1 MFVICIFGA
10 HGIDADTSLT
20 AWRREAGVCG
30 LTETATHSVPGAIAA
45 CFAGSMWAA
54 EPPAQGRCD
63 AAGRLYLFD
72 GRLRHRS
79 ALQAALGLAD
89 ASPDDPALYA
99 AADTRWAAAAG
110 NHLHGDYAAL
120 SWDSATATLRAVV
133 DHACG
138 LRLFYAATSD
148 GGLCLAT
155 HLPLLLA
162 TPGVDRRL
170 DGLALGIVPL
180 ALIAPRDT
188 PFRAVELMPGGC
200 TLQFRP
206 GGRPQVSQWWQP
218 AGPDPAARGL
228 ARLDLVEQLRAQF
241 ECAVAE
247 HLDADM
253 PMATML
259 SGGLDS
265 TLVAGFAARRL
276 QAEGRPL
283 HAYTAVPHPGLPS
296 PARPG
301 WDASDWRPAG
311 LLAARYPN
319 IRHVAVHAGTPC
331 LIDHFQRWHQMS
343 ASPVRNSANC
353 QWIAAMA
360 ADAQRHGCRTLLGGG
375 KGNATISIEHGDRAV
390 LAHLADG
397 ALREVLVALRRADA
411 PLPRQLLRLLR
422 TALRPVRSSRSPMDR
437 YFPVPEG
444 AIAGALL
451 DARRRRVRDTVGC
464 PEQTRLRTIATG
476 TVLAPDYRALHGIT
490 LRDPTVDRPL
500 VELLLQLPVSATLQ
514 DGYHRALAR
523 QIGAGVVPDAIR
535 WRTRRGQQSP
545 EQDGYFRL
553 HAEQYRDAWRI
564 VSATRVCEWFDR
576 GALATAFDKLLAGTA
591 APGQGA
597 FMHRILDVGL
607 FLDHAAR
614 RWGVDADLADA
625 RLSRTAI
632 ADSAA

>member
-1 MFVICIFGA
+1 MFVIRIFGA
-10 HGIDADTSLT
+10 QGIEAETALT

-45 CFAGSMWAA
+45 CFAGSMLAA
-54 EPPAQGRCD
+54 EPAAQGRLD
-63 AAGRLYLFD
+63 AAGRLHLFD
-72 GRLRHRS
+72 GRLRYR
-79 ALQAALGLAD
+79 AQLQTALGFAD
-89 ASPDDPALYA
+89 APPDDPALYA

-110 NHLHGDYAAL
+110 NRLHGDYAAL
-120 SWDSATATLRAVV
+120 SWDPATATLRAVV

-138 LRLFYAATSD
+138 QRLYYAATAD

-162 TPGVDRRL
+162 TPGVDRQL

-206 GGRPQVSQWWQP
+206 GGRPQLSQWWQP
-218 AGPDPAARGL
+218 AGPDPAAS
-228 ARLDLVEQLRAQF
+228 ARATVDLVEQLRAQF
-241 ECAVAE
+241 ACAVDA
-247 HLDADM
+247 HLDADT

-283 HAYTAVPHPGLPS
+283 HAYTAVPHPGLSS

-301 WDASDWRPAG
+301 WDVSDWRPAG

-331 LIDHFQRWHQMS
+331 LIDHFRRWHQTS

-375 KGNATISIEHGDRAV
+375 KGNATISIEHGERAV
-390 LAHLADG
+390 LANLADG
-397 ALREVLVALRRADA
+397 ALREVAAALRRADA

-422 TALRPVRSSRSPMDR
+422 TALSPRRGAPSPMR
-437 YFPVPEG
+437 HYFPVPAA
-444 AIAGALL
+444 AIADALL
-451 DARRRRVRDTVGC
+451 EARKRRIRATAGT
-464 PEQTRLRTIATG
+464 PEQARLRTIATG
-476 TVLAPDYRALHGIT
+476 SVLAPDYRALHGIT

-591 APGQGA
+591 PPGQGA

-614 RWGVDADLADA
+614 RWGVDADLADT
-625 RLSRTAI
+625 RPSRTAI